1 MGRRVC
7 GVGARRR
14 HGRRTP
20 RRDLRRTGQRPFYR
34 GTGKYFKF
42 NRSPT
47 PSVTTDDRPE
57 IGSVG
62 RARQSASEPMN
73 VGTTTHTA
81 RPGLTWARGTA
92 ERRGDVVSSVSPQG
106 KRPGNVR
113 ATVHRIM
120 VWVTCKF
127 SLYASVSHACVCPPA
142 GAPCSSSLARLRPIL
157 RCSP

>member
-7 GVGARRR
+7 GVGAR
-14 HGRRTP
+14 RRTP

-34 GTGKYFKF
+34 GTGKYF

-73 VGTTTHTA
+73 VVPGPLHWRLRRGVQSRGGCVA
-81 RPGLTWARGTA
+81 RSRGGGA
-92 ERRGDVVSSVSPQG
+92 QERRGRGAASRLLVAPRAVSPLPSTYPSPQDSRRRRRAEAG
-106 KRPGNVR
+106 SLGPGSGSGS
-113 ATVHRIM
+113 A
-120 VWVTCKF
+120 KF
-127 SLYASVSHACVCPPA
+127 H
-142 GAPCSSSLARLRPIL
+142 G
-157 RCSP
+157 

>member
-73 VGTTTHTA
+73 VVPGPLHWRLRRGVQSRGGCVA
-81 RPGLTWARGTA
+81 RSRGGGA
-92 ERRGDVVSSVSPQG
+92 QERRGRGAASRLPRRPARRVPSPFYLPFSPRLATSSRG
-106 KRPGNVR
+106 WEPG
-113 ATVHRIM
+113 TW
-120 VWVTCKF
+120 VWQ
-127 SLYASVSHACVCPPA
+127 
-142 GAPCSSSLARLRPIL
+142 RLG
-157 RCSP
+157 